1 MRLQS
6 TNIQL
11 SMSVWQCLNQ
21 IDQLLGKSLPWV
33 KRLEEISGILLEAF
47 QVEAVWLLTLEPLP
61 PTAYGLIKTPLA
73 MAPDALVHVLDSAPP
88 LENGWPPTDSL
99 LSRVITDRKPYF
111 VEPGRSPDENDNGKT
126 DADLG
131 DVLFGTFNV
140 TPYAIV
146 PLTAGAT
153 PLGAVVLASDQLAKS
168 PVLEPIQDLLV
179 LLGEHL
185 GTSLQSAH
193 LVELSRRHTEAFR
206 ALNRIAHT
214 ITSSLEIDEVIRH
227 TMAGL
232 NKLLD
237 VEAGSLLLLD
247 DKTGEL
253 YFKITLQGE
262 NKQLTSYRLAPGE
275 GIAGWVVAHNQPAI
289 VNNVSS
295 DERFS
300 PKIDQAIGFTT
311 RSVLGVP
318 LLVRGKPIGV
328 LEMVN
333 KNSGAFNE
341 NDQELLIATAAALG
355 IALNNASLY
364 EEAQE
369 RAHQN
374 ELVNQVVLAI
384 NAGHGLAETAR
395 IIFAQFKRLLAF
407 DHISV
412 SLLDDSKENIRQWSF
427 NEYGCIE
434 KKDTI
439 PLAGS
444 LLARLMDSP
453 QPRVSEDVLHPEPG
467 DQPYPDDQILLQE
480 GVRARLVFPLTTKS
494 SPYGVLN
501 VGHRQVGVYGLRELK
516 QVEPF
521 MSQVALVIEK
531 ARLIDVLEQ
540 RATELQML
548 NRLSE
553 MLVSTTD
560 LSVMVDSA
568 LSMIPRL
575 LPGDV
580 QGVIVAGEQG
590 AYLGLAVPYGFGK
603 TEQIIRT
610 MFNTFA
616 EISDGKG
623 APQLLSCRSIAGNM
637 PVSPDWEPVT
647 VFSLPVLTRLGTLGL
662 LYTASGKEETLSN
675 DQLRIF
681 SLIVSQISATVENA
695 RLFQQ
700 IEQERARLIAILTSS
715 TDAVLVVDSNGRIVL
730 DNPAARKVMNA
741 SGSQSG
747 RLLAESTD
755 NETLVELFDG
765 AMQGGKRTGEIPLLS
780 ESRTYFANL
789 SPVAVGE
796 GDIIG
801 WVATMQDVSHFKELD
816 QLKSDFVHTVSH
828 DLRSPLA
835 GILIATK
842 MLLQMGSFSEQ
853 EREFLVNIEQR
864 VGGMS
869 QLIDDLLDVGK
880 IEAGIDME
888 MEPYP
893 LAPIINEVV
902 QLFRAQAELKSIE
915 LISEVESSLP
925 LVMANPVRMRQVM
938 NNLLSNGIKYTP
950 EGGQVKIKAHQKEGE
965 VHIQVIDTGVGIP
978 AADQPRIFEKFY
990 RVRGEHVA
998 SIKGTGLGLAITK
1011 GIVEKHHGRVWLES
1025 VFGEGTTFTVALPIY
1040 KN

>member
-1 MRLQS
+1 MGLQS
-6 TNIQL
+6 TNTEL
-11 SMSVWQCLNQ
+11 SMSVWQCLHQ
-21 IDQLLGKSLPWV
+21 IDQLLGKSLSWV
-33 KRLEEISGILLEAF
+33 NRLEEISGILLETF

-88 LENGWPPTDSL
+88 LENGWPPADSL
-99 LSRVITDRKPYF
+99 LSRVIADRKPFF
-111 VEPGRSPDENDNGKT
+111 VEPDQSLDENKNGKT

-153 PLGAVVLASDQLAKS
+153 PLGAVVLASDQLAKI
-168 PVLEPIQDLLV
+168 PVHEPVQDMLE

-185 GTSLQSAH
+185 GTCLQNAH

-206 ALNRIAHT
+206 TLNGIAHT

-227 TMAGL
+227 TMEGL
-232 NKLLD
+232 NQLLD

-247 DKTGEL
+247 EETGEL
-253 YFKITLQGE
+253 YFRITLHGK
-262 NKQLTSYRLAPGE
+262 NKQITSYRLGSGE
-275 GIAGWVVAHNQPAI
+275 GIAGWVMAHNQPAV
-289 VNNVSS
+289 VNNASS

-300 PKIDQAIGFTT
+300 PKIDRAIGFTT
-311 RSVLGVP
+311 RSVLCVP

-333 KNSGAFNE
+333 KNSGSFNDTDE
-341 NDQELLIATAAALG
+341 ELLIATAAALG

-364 EEAQE
+364 KAAQD
-369 RAHQN
+369 RVHQN
-374 ELVNQVVLAI
+374 EVFNQVVLAI

-395 IIFAQFKRLLAF
+395 VIFVQIKRLLAF
-407 DHISV
+407 DHVSV

-444 LLARLMDSP
+444 LLALMIDSP
-453 QPRVSEDVLHPEPG
+453 QARISEDVLRQEADAP
-467 DQPYPDDQILLQE
+467 PYPDDQLLLQE
-480 GVRARLVFPLTTKS
+480 GVRARIAFPLTTKS
-494 SPYGVLN
+494 SPFGILN
-501 VGHRQVGVYGLRELK
+501 IGHRRAGAYGLRELK
-516 QVEPF
+516 QVEPL
-521 MSQVALVIEK
+521 MPQVALVIEK

-540 RATELQML
+540 RANELQML
-548 NRLSE
+548 NRLGE
-553 MLVSTTD
+553 MLVSTTN
-560 LSVMVDSA
+560 LSLMVDSA

-603 TEQIIRT
+603 TEQIIQA
-610 MFNTFA
+610 MFETFVA
-616 EISDGKG
+616 MSDGKG

-637 PVSPDWEPVT
+637 PVSANWEPVT

-662 LYTASGKEETLSN
+662 LYMASGKEENLSN
-675 DQLRIF
+675 NQLRIF

-700 IEQERARLIAILTSS
+700 IEEERARLVAILTSS
-715 TDAVLVVDSNGRIVL
+715 TDAVLVVDGSGRIVL

-755 NETLVELFDG
+755 NETLVQLFYG
-765 AMQGGKRTGEIPLLS
+765 AMQGGKRTGEIPLLN

-789 SPVAVGE
+789 SPVSVGE

-816 QLKSDFVHTVSH
+816 QLKSDFVHSVSH

-835 GILIATK
+835 SILIATK

-853 EREFLVNIEQR
+853 ERDFLTTIEQR

-902 QLFRAQAELKSIE
+902 QLFRAQADFRSVQ
-915 LISEVESSLP
+915 LISEIEGSLP

-938 NNLLSNGIKYTP
+938 NNLISNGIKYTP
-950 EGGQVKIKAHQKEGE
+950 DGGQVKIKAYQKGE
-965 VHIQVIDTGVGIP
+965 ELQIQVSDTGVGIP

-1011 GIVEKHHGRVWLES
+1011 GIVEKHQGRVWLES
-1025 VFGEGTTFTVALPIY
+1025 VFGQGTTFTVALPIH